1 MTLIN
6 SIIYMERLQK
16 YLMILLLILM
26 LTTFMFG
33 AELSSPYLSGAIV
46 LTILGLLLNK
56 FIYEFRSVK

>member
-1 MTLIN
+1 
-6 SIIYMERLQK
+6 MERLQK

-56 FIYEFRSVK
+56 FIYEFRAVK